1 MRMGVSTAC
10 FYPML
15 TELSLITL
23 LEMGVTELEIFF
35 NTSSELNKKYI
46 KGLRS
51 SLRKYGG
58 KVRSIH
64 PYSSMMEPFMFF
76 SNYERRFNDMMDDY
90 KRYFEAAN
98 MLDAELIV
106 IHGDKLPAK
115 TPDEKYFER
124 FNRIIECGKKEGVI
138 VGQENVN
145 LHRSQNPEF
154 LCRMREWIGDDC
166 IFVFDIRQFRIIF
179 GRFGRDGEGSITC
192 PDGNLIV
199 VADNHSHR
207 AFRQTADNITKELG
221 RQNALA
227 GISHFGFNFISNGGF
242 HVVAGKAEAHS
253 GLAEDTF
260 DDGKAALL
268 SDGTARNVQ
277 ALNQHAF
284 FTGKAHSQIPFL
296 YKE

>member
-138 VGQENVN
+138 VAQENVN

-166 IFVFDIRQFRIIF
+166 KFVFDIKQAVRASYDPYDFAQRLGNAIIHVHVSDNNASNTCLLP
-179 GRFGRDGEGSITC
+179 GRGTMDYGKLKKILDDNGCDPAWIIEVYRTNFNEGDEIRKALKLLG
-192 PDGNLIV
+192 DM
-199 VADNHSHR
+199 
-207 AFRQTADNITKELG
+207 TK
-221 RQNALA
+221 
-227 GISHFGFNFISNGGF
+227 
-242 HVVAGKAEAHS
+242 
-253 GLAEDTF
+253 
-260 DDGKAALL
+260 
-268 SDGTARNVQ
+268 
-277 ALNQHAF
+277 
-284 FTGKAHSQIPFL
+284 
-296 YKE
+296 